1 MINGWGLGSSEE
13 RAGVH
18 RRVMIVRGGEMVYAS
33 DGIFLISRIPYSI
46 SIRKKFV
53 ANKLFPSKSLR
64 EVRPPAAILV
74 TVVTCN

>member
-33 DGIFLISRIPYSI
+33 DGIFLISRIAY
-46 SIRKKFV
+46 
-53 ANKLFPSKSLR
+53 PSARNSKRTNSSPLK
-64 EVRPPAAILV
+64 A
-74 TVVTCN
+74 